1 MVNKERCRNLL
12 KLAIGTQNKAKVEAI
27 QNGFLEY
34 YEHVS
39 FECLKTESNV
49 NEQPFSDQE
58 TIEGAL
64 NRAKNVLRMT
74 EADVGIGLEG
84 GVTESLYG
92 MFLCNWGALV
102 DRDGNEIIAG
112 GARISL
118 PAEIANGLRQGREL
132 GPLMDGFTQRTG
144 IRHKEGAVGVFTDGN
159 VTRDA
164 MFLHVVHLLIGQWHY
179 KKKQ

>member
-1 MVNKERCRNLL
+1 ML

-179 KKKQ
+179 KKKQS

>member
-1 MVNKERCRNLL
+1 M
-12 KLAIGTQNKAKVEAI
+12 AIGTQNKAKVEAI
-27 QNGFLEY
+27 QNGFREY
-34 YEHVS
+34 YDQVS

-49 NEQPFSDQE
+49 NDQPFSDQE

-92 MFLCNWGALV
+92 MFVCNWGALV

-118 PAEIANGLRQGREL
+118 PAEIADGLRQGGEL
-132 GPLMDGFTQRTG
+132 GPIMDEFTQRTG
-144 IRHKEGAVGVFTDGN
+144 IRHKEGAVGVFTDGI

-179 KKKQ
+179 KIKLS